1 MSSKLFS
8 YLLKNNQWI
17 KSDAISIDDVTV
29 LVDTTRDIIW
39 YLEEKKATA
48 RKKFEARG
56 LLGELKKKYEPYKFK
71 KIDSRA
77 PIDVLD
83 KIEELKKST
92 SHLSMKFRG
101 KEIQEFSKY
110 LYFLNIVAGVLQVIS
125 MIIITWALSWPQ
137 VYDSQSYLNY
147 IINSNHFYFYIEL
160 DSLLLFFSL
169 IIFIFT
175 SFFGIIIL
183 RRKIF
188 TTSSIFLAVIIFLSL
203 IYIRIGP
210 TLLYFQATSPF
221 PNVLIRVDAFLFFII
236 GVDIILFV
244 SIVGSIIPGTYWLI
258 KKNIKKI

>member
-29 LVDTTRDIIW
+29 LVDTRRDIIW
-39 YLEEKKATA
+39 YLEGEKATA
-48 RKKFEARG
+48 RTKFDARG
-56 LLGELKKKYEPYKFK
+56 LLGELKKKYIPYKFK

-110 LYFLNIVAGVLQVIS
+110 LYFLNIVAGVLQVIC

-147 IINSNHFYFYIEL
+147 FINSNHFYFYIEL

-175 SFFGIIIL
+175 SFFGIIL

-203 IYIRIGP
+203 VYIRIGP

-221 PNVLIRVDAFLFFII
+221 PNILIRVDAFLFFII

>member
-1 MSSKLFS
+1 MSSKIFS

-29 LVDTTRDIIW
+29 LVDTRRDIIW
-39 YLEEKKATA
+39 YLEGEKATA
-48 RKKFEARG
+48 RTKFDARG
-56 LLGELKKKYEPYKFK
+56 LLGELKKKYIPYKFK

-83 KIEELKKST
+83 KIQELKKST

-110 LYFLNIVAGVLQVIS
+110 LYSLNIVAGILQIIG

-175 SFFGIIIL
+175 SFFGIIL

-203 IYIRIGP
+203 VYIRIGP
-210 TLLYFQATSPF
+210 TLLYFQATTPF
-221 PNVLIRVDAFLFFII
+221 PNILIRLDAFLFFII
-236 GVDIILFV
+236 GVDIILLI
-244 SIVGSIIPGTYWLI
+244 SIVGSVIPGTYWLI

>member
-39 YLEEKKATA
+39 YLEGEKATA
-48 RKKFEARG
+48 RTKFDARG
-56 LLGELKKKYEPYKFK
+56 LLGELKKKYIPYKFK

-110 LYFLNIVAGVLQVIS
+110 LYSLNIVAGILQIIG

-147 IINSNHFYFYIEL
+147 IINSNYFDFYIEL
-160 DSLLLFFSL
+160 NSLLLFLSM

-175 SFFGIIIL
+175 SFFGIIV
-183 RRKIF
+183 RRKMF
-188 TTSSIFLAVIIFLSL
+188 TTSSIFLAVIIFFSL
-203 IYIRIGP
+203 VYIRIGP
-210 TLLYFQATSPF
+210 TLLYFQATTPF
-221 PNVLIRVDAFLFFII
+221 PNILIRVDAFLFFII
-236 GVDIILFV
+236 GVDIILLI
-244 SIVGSIIPGTYWLI
+244 SIVGSVIPETYWLI

>member
-29 LVDTTRDIIW
+29 LVDTRRDIIW
-39 YLEEKKATA
+39 YLEGEKATA
-48 RKKFEARG
+48 RTKFDARG
-56 LLGELKKKYEPYKFK
+56 LLGELKKKYIPYKFK

-92 SHLSMKFRG
+92 SHLGMKFRG

-110 LYFLNIVAGVLQVIS
+110 LYSLNIVAGILQIIG

-175 SFFGIIIL
+175 SFFGIIL

-203 IYIRIGP
+203 VYIRIGP

-221 PNVLIRVDAFLFFII
+221 PNILIRVDAFLFFII

-258 KKNIKKI
+258 KKKIKKI

>member
-1 MSSKLFS
+1 MSSKIFS

-29 LVDTTRDIIW
+29 LVDTRRDIIW
-39 YLEEKKATA
+39 YLEGEKATA
-48 RKKFEARG
+48 RTKFDARG
-56 LLGELKKKYEPYKFK
+56 LLGELKKKYIPYKFK

-77 PIDVLD
+77 PIDVLH

-110 LYFLNIVAGVLQVIS
+110 LYSLNIVAGILQIIG

-137 VYDSQSYLNY
+137 IYDSQSYLNY
-147 IINSNHFYFYIEL
+147 IINSNHFYLYIEL

-175 SFFGIIIL
+175 SFFGIIL

-203 IYIRIGP
+203 VYIRIGP
-210 TLLYFQATSPF
+210 TLLYFQATTPF
-221 PNVLIRVDAFLFFII
+221 PNILIRLDAFLFFII
-236 GVDIILFV
+236 GVDIILLI
-244 SIVGSIIPGTYWLI
+244 SIVGSVIPGTYWLI

>member
-29 LVDTTRDIIW
+29 LVDTRRDIIW
-39 YLEEKKATA
+39 YLEGEKATA
-48 RKKFEARG
+48 RTKFDARG
-56 LLGELKKKYEPYKFK
+56 LLGELKKKYIPYKFK

-92 SHLSMKFRG
+92 SHLGMKFRG

-110 LYFLNIVAGVLQVIS
+110 LYFLNIVAGILQVIG

-175 SFFGIIIL
+175 SFFGIIL

-203 IYIRIGP
+203 VYIRIGP

-221 PNVLIRVDAFLFFII
+221 PNILIRVDAFLFFII

-258 KKNIKKI
+258 KKYIKKI